1 MRLALAQ
8 ARRASGTACPNPPVG
23 AVVYRGERVLGRGF
37 SRPAGGS
44 HAEVVAIESA
54 MRRFGSGALR
64 GASMAVTLEP
74 CAHTGR
80 TPPCADRVI
89 AAKLRRVFVGH
100 RDPNPKV
107 AGRGLR
113 RLRAAGIEVES
124 GVLEA
129 ECRVQHRGFLMV
141 CESGRPFVSLKLAAT
156 LDGRIAT
163 ARGESRWIT
172 GPAARAR
179 VHGLRARTDAVMV
192 GSGTALADDPRLTA
206 RRGARVLH
214 RPIRVLVDSE
224 LRVPVSRQLYRGEAE
239 STWVLCARRASVAR
253 RRRVAA
259 TGARLLE
266 IPSRRRHLDLNRG
279 LRELARAGLSEV
291 LVEGGGELAAAL
303 LREDLVDEI
312 HWFVAPKLIG
322 ADGRASLAGL
332 GLDALAGAPALAP
345 LRIARV
351 GDDVHVVGAVRRVPA
366 RRRGTR
372 R

>member
-23 AVVYRGERVLGRGF
+23 AVVFRGERVLGRGF
-37 SRPAGGS
+37 SRPAGGA

-54 MRRFGSGALR
+54 KRRFGAGALR

-80 TPPCADRVI
+80 TPPCADLVI
-89 AAKLRRVFVGH
+89 ASKLRRVLVGH
-100 RDPNPKV
+100 RDPDPKV

-113 RLRAAGIEVES
+113 RVRAAGIAVET

-129 ECRVQHRGFLMV
+129 ACRAQHRGFLAV
-141 CESGRPFVSLKLAAT
+141 CEHGRPFVSLKLATT

-179 VHGLRARTDAVMV
+179 VHALRARSDAVMV

-206 RRGARVLH
+206 RRGGRVLH

-224 LRVPVSRQLYRGEAE
+224 LRVPVTRHLFRGEADR
-239 STWVLCARRASVAR
+239 TWVLCARRAPDAR

-266 IPSRRRHLDLNRG
+266 IPSRGRHLDLDRG
-279 LRELARAGLSEV
+279 LRALARAGLTEI

-312 HWFVAPKLIG
+312 HWFLAPKLIG
-322 ADGRASLAGL
+322 GDGRASLAGL
-332 GLDALAGAPALAP
+332 HLDALAGAPRLDP
-345 LRIARV
+345 VRIARV
-351 GDDVHVVGAVRRVPA
+351 GDDVHVVGAVRRARA
-366 RRRGTR
+366 RRRSVR
-372 R
+372 Q